1 MNKKGAISPLKCKL
15 DRRLENHAVRF
26 LSVLRELV
34 EVQVTV
40 GIHRRLI
47 HLCHVGLVLFRRRQ
61 FADQRRNRRQLRRS
75 QEDVRT
81 GT

>member
-1 MNKKGAISPLKCKL
+1 MVSLTPSGKL
-15 DRRLENHAVRF
+15 NRSLENHAVRF

-40 GIHRRLI
+40 SIHRRLI
-47 HLCHVGLVLFRRRQ
+47 HLRHKGLVLFRRRQ
-61 FADQRRNRRQLRRS
+61 FADQRRHRRQLRRS
-75 QEDVRT
+75 QKDVRT